1 MVAQKLLSTAHGD
14 GPGDVRD
21 AMEED
26 DNDNGVFS
34 MDAAADVLADEF
46 SEQLNTHELS
56 NVLPPDVFV
65 AAHNGDCQAVR
76 AFLADPRG
84 DVNMRDS
91 LMRGTLLMAAVATQ
105 QLELIELLLSAGA
118 SVHVTDAFGSTVISA
133 ASCPLDHQPIR
144 CKLAQGVKPTASRR
158 AVLQRL
164 MAAGADPNV
173 QDRLGL
179 SALMVAAISG
189 EAECVRVLMQG
200 GARTDLL
207 EDHGYTALALAQLH
221 GQHLVV
227 KLLKQ
232 PPARARESGRGGRKA
247 RLLGRQSSSSGRSRS
262 SSRSIAFAA
271 APLPAHAK
279 AEADADVAAQID
291 AYQRY
296 QRSSLPPYQRTMEAL
311 FGRAGAGAGG
321 GFGLDAA
328 MSATVHGGMAFLGLS
343 ICDDDA
349 RLKADRFKAAQLSVP
364 WTVHDGRFFA
374 HHVLRAGR
382 RGLRFR

>member
-1 MVAQKLLSTAHGD
+1 
-14 GPGDVRD
+14 
-21 AMEED
+21 
-26 DNDNGVFS
+26 
-34 MDAAADVLADEF
+34 
-46 SEQLNTHELS
+46 
-56 NVLPPDVFV
+56 
-65 AAHNGDCQAVR
+65 
-76 AFLADPRG
+76 
-84 DVNMRDS
+84 
-91 LMRGTLLMAAVATQ
+91 
-105 QLELIELLLSAGA
+105 
-118 SVHVTDAFGSTVISA
+118 
-133 ASCPLDHQPIR
+133 
-144 CKLAQGVKPTASRR
+144 
-158 AVLQRL
+158 

-232 PPARARESGRGGRKA
+232 PPARERESGRGGRKA
-247 RLLGRQSSSSGRSRS
+247 RLGRQSSNSSSSRN

-271 APLPAHAK
+271 ARLQAHAK

-291 AYQRY
+291 AYQRF
-296 QRSSLPPYQRTMEAL
+296 QRSSLPPYQRTLRAL
-311 FGRAGAGAGG
+311 VGRAGAGAGG

-343 ICDDDA
+343 MCGDDA

-374 HHVLRAGR
+374 HHALRASR
-382 RGLRFR
+382 RGLCFR